1 MLQREQKY
9 FPFMLQ
15 LIPSILLSN
24 SEIRLI
30 VNNGDKNFVE
40 VFIRLCLESNL
51 PYSLFSL
58 FERNVV
64 DEKFWTVFSFLIH
77 SGLYLTSSTFSHF
90 GIRNLASSL
99 EVFIMPSSESVS

>member
-24 SEIRLI
+24 SAIRLI

-51 PYSLFSL
+51 PFSL

-77 SGLYLTSSTFSHF
+77 SGLYLTSSTFS
-90 GIRNLASSL
+90 
-99 EVFIMPSSESVS
+99 